1 MATIVVSFI
10 ARDGMSP
17 HDRLGSRGDDE
28 PRTGEAQRRT
38 GSAWNFGAEGNA
50 RSGREGVKTSSTLAE
65 GPVGGLDVE
74 RRSAGKILRKACC
87 YNRPRSL
94 QDEWSYRGLYV
105 LRKKSTK
112 NAGLRRSSWPVTQ
125 HREKATWKNN

>member
-17 HDRLGSRGDDE
+17 HDWLGSRGDDE
-28 PRTGEAQRRT
+28 HRTGEAQRRT
-38 GSAWNFGAEGNA
+38 GSAWNFGAKGNA

-74 RRSAGKILRKACC
+74 RRSAGSILREACC
-87 YNRPRSL
+87 YNRTRRL
-94 QDEWSYRGLYV
+94 QDEWSYRGALCLAQKVDKICRLKDVQLAGYATP
-105 LRKKSTK
+105 RKMT
-112 NAGLRRSSWPVTQ
+112 
-125 HREKATWKNN
+125 